1 MRYIIDIGQA
11 ITQAGNK
18 EQKMNTV
25 KYTKIDTSDLNISES
40 AVILQ
45 AKKIG
50 YNMVKFEGFS
60 DSDFGNAADI
70 KKFPKNPEIKMNQ
83 DKINEVLSACVTL
96 GENAKYI
103 SIYA

>member
-1 MRYIIDIGQA
+1 
-11 ITQAGNK
+11 
-18 EQKMNTV
+18 MNTV

-60 DSDFGNAADI
+60 GYDFGNSADI
-70 KKFPKNPEIKMNQ
+70 KKFPKNPEIKINQ
-83 DKINEVLSACVTL
+83 DKINDILTACATL

-103 SIYA
+103 SIFA